1 MRLFYRTSYRVF
13 WVLLKLYGASHCR
26 LGNYYYFAKHFPPQ
40 TPSSHTQACFRREK
54 RAAGVNPFSDFKVS
68 PFAAP
73 PPPSPFTPS
82 WGRKGKE
89 EGALQKG
96 RILELLRSEVQIVHI
111 DDREG
116 GGPRPD
122 FRTQE
127 DLVGLRER
135 GRGPPAWG
143 VTDGSGPII
152 FIVPLCQ
159 GRNPSPLAGGEGLGD
174 QIRLNAQGGS
184 QGLPPWWRP
193 FGAPPGELVRGR
205 DPWRRGNSSFS
216 T

>member
-1 MRLFYRTSYRVF
+1 MGLVVWAWSSVLGPLGLVF
-13 WVLLKLYGASHCR
+13 RAWSSG
-26 LGNYYYFAKHFPPQ
+26 LG
-40 TPSSHTQACFRREK
+40 
-54 RAAGVNPFSDFKVS
+54 
-68 PFAAP
+68 
-73 PPPSPFTPS
+73 PPPSRSSMCTIWTSDRRSSRIRPFCSAPS
-82 WGRKGKE
+82 
-89 EGALQKG
+89 
-96 RILELLRSEVQIVHI
+96 SF
-111 DDREG
+111 
-116 GGPRPD
+116 P

-143 VTDGSGPII
+143 VTDGSGPIT